1 MRKLFIPLL
10 LCSALEANEK
20 NGFFIEAGFETGLLE
35 GTQTQEKNYTTTQTT
50 TKTTT
55 NNYNY
60 LPLNS
65 ILQRATNL
73 FKDADI
79 SKLSFSSLS
88 PVRASLDLSGHLTI
102 ENFLP
107 YNLNNVKLSFTDAQ
121 GNVIDLGVIETLPKQ
136 SKIVLSYQQFNE
148 TKQVFDNIMEEQKKY
163 YEKEAERRKNKTTSS
178 VSETNR
184 EPSFTFPTFE
194 VLSTPHS
201 DPNTQRVFEALS
213 KINTNLVMKYS
224 DTNNFESAKDKTEKF
239 TAKTAEEFTNLMLN
253 MIAVLDS
260 QSWGDAILNAP
271 FEFTDN
277 KQSGECTNKGDSN
290 DNCVY
295 PQKNG
300 LVKSNVDKKYVL
312 DKQSI
317 VNNFRGKTDLDVSLL
332 NGAGVDGLG
341 SNTTPTNNDDGKNY
355 GQLAVVASALNPQ
368 KLFGTDYKTINLA
381 DLRAI
386 LHEFSHTKG
395 YTHNGNMTY
404 QRVPVVGSNGQQE
417 KKDDGALKDSDGLPY
432 NVCSLYG
439 GQGQPSFPSN
449 YPNSIYHNCAD
460 VPAGFLGVTAA
471 VWQQLINQNAL
482 PINFA
487 NLNSQTNY
495 NLNATLNTQDMANSV
510 IGTIQK
516 TLTATSTTTTT
527 SYHHSKSLQ
536 RFRSPLLGINVKI
549 GYQNYFNDFI
559 GLAYY
564 GIIKYNYAK
573 AANQKVQQLSYGG
586 GIDLLLDFITTYSNK
601 NSPTGI
607 QTRRNFS
614 SSFGIFGGLRGLY
627 NSYYALNK
635 VKGSGNLDAATGL
648 NYRYKHSK
656 YSVGIS
662 IPLIQRKASVISS
675 GSDYTNSFVFNEGAS
690 HFKVFFNYG
699 WVF

>member
-10 LCSALEANEK
+10 LFSALEANEK

-35 GTQTQEKNYTTTQTT
+35 GTQTQEKRHTT
-50 TKTTT
+50 TKNTYAT
-55 NNYNY
+55 YNY
-60 LPLNS
+60 LPTDT
-65 ILQRATNL
+65 ILKRAANL
-73 FKDADI
+73 FTNAEAI
-79 SKLSFSSLS
+79 SKLKFSSLS
-88 PVRASLDLSGHLTI
+88 PVRVLYMYNGQLTI

-107 YNLNNVKLSFTDAQ
+107 YNLSNVKLSFKDAQ
-121 GNVIDLGVIETLPKQ
+121 GNTIDLGVIETIPKH
-136 SKIVLSYQQFNE
+136 SKIVLPGE
-148 TKQVFDNIMEEQKKY
+148 AFDSLKVDPYTLFLPKI
-163 YEKEAERRKNKTTSS
+163 EATSTS
-178 VSETNR
+178 I
-184 EPSFTFPTFE
+184 
-194 VLSTPHS
+194 S
-201 DPNTQRVFEALS
+201 DANTQRVFETLN
-213 KINTNLVMKYS
+213 KIKTNLVVNYRNENK
-224 DTNNFESAKDKTEKF
+224 FEDHQNHWEAF
-239 TAKTAEEFTNLMLN
+239 TPQTAEEFTNLMLN

-271 FEFTDN
+271 FDF
-277 KQSGECTNKGDSN
+277 TNKGGGGECDTSKEN
-290 DNCVY
+290 ECVN
-295 PQKNG
+295 PGTNG
-300 LVKSNVDKKYVL
+300 LVNSQNKSYVL
-312 DKQSI
+312 NKQDI
-317 VNNFRGKTDLDVSLL
+317 VNKFRNKADLDVVILKDS
-332 NGAGVDGLG
+332 GVVGLG
-341 SNTTPTNNDDGKNY
+341 SDITPSNNDDGKHY
-355 GQLAVVASALNPQ
+355 GQLGVVASALDPK
-368 KLFGTDYKTINLA
+368 KLFGNDLKTIKLE
-381 DLRAI
+381 DLRTI

-404 QRVPVVGSNGQQE
+404 QRVPTGQNENG
-417 KKDDGALKDSDGLPY
+417 KPKDSDGLPY

-439 GQGQPSFPSN
+439 GSNQPAFPSN

-482 PINFA
+482 PINYA
-487 NLNSQTNY
+487 NLGSQTNY
-495 NLNATLNTQDMANSV
+495 NLNASLNTQDLANSMLS
-510 IGTIQK
+510 TIQK
-516 TLTATSTTTTT
+516 TFVTSSVTNHY
-527 SYHHSKSLQ
+527 SSSASQ
-536 RFRSPLLGINVKI
+536 NFRSPILGVNAKI

-573 AANQKVQQLSYGG
+573 AINQKVQQLSYGG

-607 QTRRNFS
+607 QTRKNFS

-627 NSYYALNK
+627 NSYYVLNK
-635 VKGSGNLDAATGL
+635 VKGSGNLDVATGL

>member
-10 LCSALEANEK
+10 LFSALEANEK

-35 GTQTQEKNYTTTQTT
+35 GTQTQEKRHTT
-50 TKTTT
+50 TKNTYAT
-55 NNYNY
+55 YNY
-60 LPLNS
+60 LPTDT
-65 ILQRATNL
+65 ILKRAANL
-73 FKDADI
+73 FTNAEAI
-79 SKLSFSSLS
+79 SKLKFSSLS
-88 PVRASLDLSGHLTI
+88 PVKVLYIGGKLTI

-107 YNLNNVKLSFTDAQ
+107 YNLSNVKLSFTDAQ
-121 GNVIDLGVIETLPKQ
+121 GNVIDLGVIETIPKH
-136 SKIVLSYQQFNE
+136 SKIVLPGE
-148 TKQVFDNIMEEQKKY
+148 AFDSLKIDPYTLFLPKI
-163 YEKEAERRKNKTTSS
+163 EATSTS
-178 VSETNR
+178 VS
-184 EPSFTFPTFE
+184 
-194 VLSTPHS
+194 
-201 DPNTQRVFEALS
+201 DANTQRVFETLN
-213 KINTNLVMKYS
+213 KIKTNLIVNYRNENK
-224 DTNNFESAKDKTEKF
+224 FEGHQNHWEAF
-239 TAKTAEEFTNLMLN
+239 TPQTAEEFTNLMLN

-271 FEFTDN
+271 FEFTN
-277 KQSGECTNKGDSN
+277 KGGGGECDTNKEN
-290 DNCVY
+290 ECVN
-295 PQKNG
+295 PGTNG
-300 LVKSNVDKKYVL
+300 LVNSQNKSYVL
-312 DKQSI
+312 NKQDI
-317 VNNFRGKTDLDVSLL
+317 INKFRNKADLDVVVLKDS
-332 NGAGVDGLG
+332 GVVGLG
-341 SNTTPTNNDDGKNY
+341 SDITPSNNDDGKHY
-355 GQLAVVASALNPQ
+355 GQLGVVASALDPT
-368 KLFGTDYKTINLA
+368 KLFGNDLKTIKLE
-381 DLRAI
+381 DLRTI

-404 QRVPVVGSNGQQE
+404 QRVPTGQNENG
-417 KKDDGALKDSDGLPY
+417 KPKDSDGLPY

-439 GQGQPSFPSN
+439 GSNQPAFPSN

-487 NLNSQTNY
+487 NLGSQTNY
-495 NLNATLNTQDMANSV
+495 NLNASLNTQDLANSMLS
-510 IGTIQK
+510 TIQK
-516 TLTATSTTTTT
+516 TFVTSSVTNHYY
-527 SYHHSKSLQ
+527 SSASQ
-536 RFRSPLLGINVKI
+536 SFRSPILGVNAKI

-573 AANQKVQQLSYGG
+573 ASSEKVQQLSYGG

-601 NSPTGI
+601 NNPTGI
-607 QTRRNFS
+607 QTRKNFS

-635 VKGSGNLDAATGL
+635 VKGSGNLDVATGL

-662 IPLIQRKASVISS
+662 IPLIQRKASIVSS
-675 GSDYTNSFVFNEGAS
+675 GGDYTNSFVFNEGAS

>member
-10 LCSALEANEK
+10 LFSTLEANEK

-35 GTQTQEKNYTTTQTT
+35 GTQTQEKRHTT
-50 TKTTT
+50 TKNTYAT
-55 NNYNY
+55 YNY
-60 LPLNS
+60 LPTDAVLK
-65 ILQRATNL
+65 RAANL
-73 FKDADI
+73 FTDAKSI
-79 SKLSFSSLS
+79 SQLNFSSLS
-88 PVRASLDLSGHLTI
+88 PVKVLYIGGKLTI

-107 YNLNNVKLSFTDAQ
+107 YNLSNVKLSFTDAQ
-121 GNVIDLGVIETLPKQ
+121 GNAIDLGVIETIPKH
-136 SKIVLSYQQFNE
+136 SKIVLPRE
-148 TKQVFDNIMEEQKKY
+148 AFDSL
-163 YEKEAERRKNKTTSS
+163 KEAFDKIDPYTFFFPKFEATSTS
-178 VSETNR
+178 VS
-184 EPSFTFPTFE
+184 
-194 VLSTPHS
+194 
-201 DPNTQRVFEALS
+201 DANTQRVFETLN
-213 KINTNLVMKYS
+213 KIKTNLIMKYS
-224 DTNNFESAKDKTEKF
+224 SENPSNFNTCPYNNNGNTKNDCWQPF
-239 TAKTAEEFTNLMLN
+239 TPQTAEEFTNLMLN

-271 FEFTDN
+271 FDFTNSPTDCDNDLSKCVNPGINGRVDSKVDQQYVLN
-277 KQSGECTNKGDSN
+277 KQG
-290 DNCVY
+290 
-295 PQKNG
+295 
-300 LVKSNVDKKYVL
+300 
-312 DKQSI
+312 I
-317 VNNFRGKTDLDVSLL
+317 VNNFRKKIEID
-332 NGAGVDGLG
+332 
-341 SNTTPTNNDDGKNY
+341 
-355 GQLAVVASALNPQ
+355 AVVLKNSGVVGLANGYGNDGEYGTLGVEAYALGPT
-368 KLFGTDYKTINLA
+368 KLFGNNLKTINLQ
-381 DLRAI
+381 DLRTI

-395 YTHNGNMTY
+395 YGHNGNMTY
-404 QRVPVVGSNGQQE
+404 QRVPTGQNENG
-417 KKDDGALKDSDGLPY
+417 KPKDSDGLPY

-439 GQGQPSFPSN
+439 GSNQPAFPSN

-487 NLNSQTNY
+487 NLDSQTNY
-495 NLNATLNTQDMANSV
+495 NLNASLNTQDLANSMLS
-510 IGTIQK
+510 TIQK
-516 TLTATSTTTTT
+516 TFVTSSVTNHYF
-527 SYHHSKSLQ
+527 SSASQ
-536 RFRSPLLGINVKI
+536 NFRSPILGVNAKI

-573 AANQKVQQLSYGG
+573 ASSEKVQQLSYGG

-601 NSPTGI
+601 NSPIDI

-635 VKGSGNLDAATGL
+635 VKGSGNLDVATGL

-662 IPLIQRKASVISS
+662 IPLIQRKASVVSS
-675 GSDYTNSFVFNEGAS
+675 DGDYTNSLVFNEGAS

>member
-1 MRKLFIPLL
+1 MRKLFTSFLL
-10 LCSALEANEK
+10 FSALEANEK

-35 GTQTQEKNYTTTQTT
+35 GTQTQEKRHTT
-50 TKTTT
+50 TKNTYAT
-55 NNYNY
+55 YNY
-60 LPLNS
+60 LPTDT
-65 ILQRATNL
+65 ILKRAANL
-73 FKDADI
+73 FTDAKSI
-79 SKLSFSSLS
+79 SQLNFSSLS
-88 PVRASLDLSGHLTI
+88 PVKVLYIGGKLTI

-107 YNLNNVKLSFTDAQ
+107 YNLSNVKLSFTDAQ
-121 GNVIDLGVIETLPKQ
+121 GNIIDLGVIETIPKH
-136 SKIVLSYQQFNE
+136 SKIVLPGE
-148 TKQVFDNIMEEQKKY
+148 AFDSL
-163 YEKEAERRKNKTTSS
+163 KEAFDKIDPYTFFFPKFEATSTS
-178 VSETNR
+178 VS
-184 EPSFTFPTFE
+184 
-194 VLSTPHS
+194 
-201 DPNTQRVFEALS
+201 DANTQRVFETLN
-213 KINTNLVMKYS
+213 KIKTNLIMKYS
-224 DTNNFESAKDKTEKF
+224 NENPSNFNTCPYNNNGNTKNDCWQPF
-239 TAKTAEEFTNLMLN
+239 TPQTAEEFTNLMLN

-271 FEFTDN
+271 FDFTNSSTDCDN
-277 KQSGECTNKGDSN
+277 DPSKCVNPGINGRVDS
-290 DNCVY
+290 
-295 PQKNG
+295 K
-300 LVKSNVDKKYVL
+300 VDQKYVL
-312 DKQSI
+312 NKQGI
-317 VNNFRGKTDLDVSLL
+317 VNNFRKKIEID
-332 NGAGVDGLG
+332 
-341 SNTTPTNNDDGKNY
+341 
-355 GQLAVVASALNPQ
+355 AVVLKNSGVVGLANGYGNDGEYGTLGVEAYALDPT
-368 KLFGTDYKTINLA
+368 KLFGNNLKTINLA
-381 DLRAI
+381 DLRTI

-404 QRVPVVGSNGQQE
+404 QRVPTGQNENG
-417 KKDDGALKDSDGLPY
+417 KPKDSDGLPY

-439 GQGQPSFPSN
+439 GQGQSAFPSN

-495 NLNATLNTQDMANSV
+495 NLNASLNTQDLANSMLS
-510 IGTIQK
+510 TIQK
-516 TLTATSTTTTT
+516 TFVTSSVTNHYF
-527 SYHHSKSLQ
+527 SSASQ
-536 RFRSPLLGINVKI
+536 NFRSPILGVNAKI

-601 NSPTGI
+601 NSPIDI

-635 VKGSGNLDAATGL
+635 VKGSGNLDVATGL

-662 IPLIQRKASVISS
+662 IPLIQRKASIVSS
-675 GSDYTNSFVFNEGAS
+675 NGDYTNSFVFNEGAS

>member
-1 MRKLFIPLL
+1 MRKLFTSLL

-35 GTQTQEKNYTTTQTT
+35 GTQTQEKNYTTTQTA

-88 PVRASLDLSGHLTI
+88 PVRANLDLSGNLTI

-148 TKQVFDNIMEEQKKY
+148 TKRIFDNIMEEQKKY
-163 YEKEAERRKNKTTSS
+163 YKKEAERRKNKTTSNAS
-178 VSETNR
+178 GTK
-184 EPSFTFPTFE
+184 PSFTFPTFE

-271 FEFTDN
+271 FEFTN
-277 KQSGECTNKGDSN
+277 KGGGECDTSKENECVNPGTNGR
-290 DNCVY
+290 
-295 PQKNG
+295 
-300 LVKSNVDKKYVL
+300 VKSNVDKKYVL
-312 DKQSI
+312 NKQDI

-332 NGAGVDGLG
+332 KNAGVDGLG

-368 KLFGTDYKTINLA
+368 KLFSDNLKTINLE
-381 DLRAI
+381 DLRTI

-417 KKDDGALKDSDGLPY
+417 KKNDGTLKDSDGLPY

-439 GQGQPSFPSN
+439 GQGQPAFPSN

-487 NLNSQTNY
+487 NLNSQKNY
-495 NLNATLNTQDMANSV
+495 NLNASLNTQDMANSV
-510 IGTIQK
+510 ISTIQK
-516 TLTATSTTTTT
+516 TLTTTSTTTTT
-527 SYHHSKSLQ
+527 SYHHSKSSQ
-536 RFRSPLLGINVKI
+536 RFRSPLLGVNVKI

-564 GIIKYNYAK
+564 GIIKYNYSK
-573 AANQKVQQLSYGG
+573 AVNEKVQQLSYGG

-601 NSPTGI
+601 NSPIGV

-627 NSYYALNK
+627 NSYYVLNK
-635 VKGSGNLDAATGL
+635 VKGSGNLDVATGL

-662 IPLIQRKASVISS
+662 IPLIQRKASIVSS
-675 GSDYTNSFVFNEGAS
+675 GGDYTNSFVFNEGAS

>member
-10 LCSALEANEK
+10 LFSALEANEK

-35 GTQTQEKNYTTTQTT
+35 GTQTQEKRHTT
-50 TKTTT
+50 TKNTYAT
-55 NNYNY
+55 YSY
-60 LPLNS
+60 LPTDT
-65 ILQRATNL
+65 ILKRAANL
-73 FKDADI
+73 FTDAKSI
-79 SKLSFSSLS
+79 SQLNFSSLS
-88 PVRASLDLSGHLTI
+88 PVKVLYIGGQLTI

-107 YNLNNVKLSFTDAQ
+107 YNLSNVKLSFTDAQ
-121 GNVIDLGVIETLPKQ
+121 GNVIDLGVIETIPKH
-136 SKIVLSYQQFNE
+136 SKIVLPGE
-148 TKQVFDNIMEEQKKY
+148 AFDSLKIDPYTFFFPKFE
-163 YEKEAERRKNKTTSS
+163 TTSTS
-178 VSETNR
+178 I
-184 EPSFTFPTFE
+184 
-194 VLSTPHS
+194 S
-201 DPNTQRVFEALS
+201 DANTQRVFETLN
-213 KINTNLVMKYS
+213 KIKTNLIMKYS
-224 DTNNFESAKDKTEKF
+224 NENPNNFNTCPYNNNGNTKNDCWQNF
-239 TAKTAEEFTNLMLN
+239 TPQTAEEFTNLMLN

-271 FEFTDN
+271 FEFTNSSTDCDNDPSKCVNPGVNGRVDTKVDQQYILN
-277 KQSGECTNKGDSN
+277 KQG
-290 DNCVY
+290 
-295 PQKNG
+295 
-300 LVKSNVDKKYVL
+300 
-312 DKQSI
+312 I
-317 VNNFRGKTDLDVSLL
+317 INNFRKKIEID
-332 NGAGVDGLG
+332 
-341 SNTTPTNNDDGKNY
+341 
-355 GQLAVVASALNPQ
+355 AVVLKNSGVVGLANGYGNDGEYGTLGVEAYALEPQ
-368 KLFGTDYKTINLA
+368 KLFGNNLKTINLE
-381 DLRAI
+381 DLRTI

-404 QRVPVVGSNGQQE
+404 QRVPTGQSENG
-417 KKDDGALKDSDGLPY
+417 KPKDSDGLPY

-439 GQGQPSFPSN
+439 GSNQSAFPSN

-482 PINFA
+482 PIDYA
-487 NLNSQTNY
+487 NLSAQTNY
-495 NLNATLNTQDMANSV
+495 NLNASLNTQDLANSMLS
-510 IGTIQK
+510 TIQK
-516 TLTATSTTTTT
+516 TFVTSSVTNHF
-527 SYHHSKSLQ
+527 SSASQ
-536 RFRSPLLGINVKI
+536 SFRSPILGVNAKI

-564 GIIKYNYAK
+564 GIVKYNYSK
-573 AANQKVQQLSYGG
+573 ALSQKFQQLSYGG

-601 NSPTGI
+601 NSPIGV

-627 NSYYALNK
+627 NSYYVLNK
-635 VKGSGNLDAATGL
+635 VKGSGNLDVATGL

-662 IPLIQRKASVISS
+662 IPLIQRKAKVVSS

>member
-10 LCSALEANEK
+10 LFSALEANEK

-35 GTQTQEKNYTTTQTT
+35 GTQTQEKRHTT
-50 TKTTT
+50 TKNTYAT
-55 NNYNY
+55 YNY
-60 LPLNS
+60 LPTDAVLK
-65 ILQRATNL
+65 RATNL

-121 GNVIDLGVIETLPKQ
+121 GNVIDLGVIETIPKQ

-178 VSETNR
+178 VSETKR

-201 DPNTQRVFEALS
+201 DPNTQRVFETLS

-271 FEFTDN
+271 FEFTN
-277 KQSGECTNKGDSN
+277 KGEGGECDTSKENECVNPGTNGR
-290 DNCVY
+290 
-295 PQKNG
+295 
-300 LVKSNVDKKYVL
+300 VKSNVDKKYVL

-368 KLFGTDYKTINLA
+368 KLFGNNLKTINLE

-404 QRVPVVGSNGQQE
+404 QRVPVMKDGQVE
-417 KKDDGALKDSDGLPY
+417 KDNNSKPKDSDGLPY

-439 GQGQPSFPSN
+439 GQGQSAFPSN

-495 NLNATLNTQDMANSV
+495 NLNASLNTQDLANSMLS
-510 IGTIQK
+510 TIQK
-516 TLTATSTTTTT
+516 TFVTT
-527 SYHHSKSLQ
+527 SVTNHYSSSASQ
-536 RFRSPLLGINVKI
+536 NFRSPILGVNAKI

-607 QTRRNFS
+607 QTKRNFS

-635 VKGSGNLDAATGL
+635 VKGSGNLDATTGL

-662 IPLIQRKASVISS
+662 IPLIQRKASIVSS
-675 GSDYTNSFVFNEGAS
+675 GDGYTNSLVFNEGAS

>member
-35 GTQTQEKNYTTTQTT
+35 GTQTQEKRHTT
-50 TKTTT
+50 TKNTYAT
-55 NNYNY
+55 YNY
-60 LPLNS
+60 LPTDT
-65 ILQRATNL
+65 ILKRAANL
-73 FKDADI
+73 FTDAKSI
-79 SKLSFSSLS
+79 SQLNFSSLS
-88 PVRASLDLSGHLTI
+88 PVKVLYIGGKLTI

-107 YNLNNVKLSFTDAQ
+107 YNLSNVKLSFTDAQ
-121 GNVIDLGVIETLPKQ
+121 GNVIDLGVIETIPKH
-136 SKIVLSYQQFNE
+136 SKIVLPGEAFYSL
-148 TKQVFDNIMEEQKKY
+148 
-163 YEKEAERRKNKTTSS
+163 KEAFDKIDPYTFFLPKFEATSTS
-178 VSETNR
+178 VS
-184 EPSFTFPTFE
+184 
-194 VLSTPHS
+194 
-201 DPNTQRVFEALS
+201 DANTQRVFETLN
-213 KINTNLVMKYS
+213 KIKTNLIMKYS
-224 DTNNFESAKDKTEKF
+224 NKNPSNFNTCPYNNNGNTKNDCWQPF
-239 TAKTAEEFTNLMLN
+239 TPQTAEEFTNLMLN

-271 FEFTDN
+271 FDFTNSSTDCDNDPSKCVNPGINGRVDSKVDQRYVLN
-277 KQSGECTNKGDSN
+277 KQG
-290 DNCVY
+290 
-295 PQKNG
+295 
-300 LVKSNVDKKYVL
+300 
-312 DKQSI
+312 I
-317 VNNFRGKTDLDVSLL
+317 VNNFRKKIEID
-332 NGAGVDGLG
+332 
-341 SNTTPTNNDDGKNY
+341 
-355 GQLAVVASALNPQ
+355 AVVLKNSGVVGLANGYGNDGEYGTLGVEAYALEPQ
-368 KLFGTDYKTINLA
+368 KLFGNNLKTINLE
-381 DLRAI
+381 DLRTI

-395 YTHNGNMTY
+395 YGHNGNMTY
-404 QRVPVVGSNGQQE
+404 QRVPTGQNENG
-417 KKDDGALKDSDGLPY
+417 KPKDSDGLPY

-439 GQGQPSFPSN
+439 GQGQSAFPSN

-487 NLNSQTNY
+487 NLGSQTNY
-495 NLNATLNTQDMANSV
+495 NLNASLNTQDLANSMLS
-510 IGTIQK
+510 TIQK
-516 TLTATSTTTTT
+516 TFVTSSVTNHYFSST
-527 SYHHSKSLQ
+527 SQS
-536 RFRSPLLGINVKI
+536 FRSPILGVNAKI

-586 GIDLLLDFITTYSNK
+586 GIDLLVDFITTYSNK

-635 VKGSGNLDAATGL
+635 VKGSGNLDVATGL

-662 IPLIQRKASVISS
+662 IPLIQRKASIVSS
-675 GSDYTNSFVFNEGAS
+675 DGDYTNSFVFNEGAS

>member
-10 LCSALEANEK
+10 LFNALEANEK

-35 GTQTQEKNYTTTQTT
+35 GTQTQEKRHTT
-50 TKTTT
+50 TKNTYAT
-55 NNYNY
+55 YNY
-60 LPLNS
+60 LPTDT
-65 ILQRATNL
+65 ILKRAANL
-73 FKDADI
+73 FTDAKSI
-79 SKLSFSSLS
+79 SQLNFSSLS
-88 PVRASLDLSGHLTI
+88 PVKVLYIGGKLTI

-107 YNLNNVKLSFTDAQ
+107 YNLSNVKLSFTDAQ
-121 GNVIDLGVIETLPKQ
+121 GNVIDLGVIETIPKH
-136 SKIVLSYQQFNE
+136 SKIVLPGE
-148 TKQVFDNIMEEQKKY
+148 AFDSLKIDPYTLFLPKI
-163 YEKEAERRKNKTTSS
+163 EATSTS
-178 VSETNR
+178 VS
-184 EPSFTFPTFE
+184 
-194 VLSTPHS
+194 
-201 DPNTQRVFEALS
+201 DANTQRVFETLN
-213 KINTNLVMKYS
+213 KIKTNLVVNYRNENK
-224 DTNNFESAKDKTEKF
+224 FEGHQNHWEAF
-239 TAKTAEEFTNLMLN
+239 TPQTAEEFTNLMLN

-271 FEFTDN
+271 FEFTNSSTDCDN
-277 KQSGECTNKGDSN
+277 DSSK
-290 DNCVY
+290 CVN
-295 PQKNG
+295 PGTNG
-300 LVKSNVDKKYVL
+300 LVDSKVDQQYVL
-312 DKQSI
+312 NKQGI
-317 VNNFRGKTDLDVSLL
+317 VNNFRNKADLDVVILKGS
-332 NGAGVDGLG
+332 GVVGLG
-341 SNTTPTNNDDGKNY
+341 SDITPSNNDDGKHY
-355 GQLAVVASALNPQ
+355 GQLGVVASALDPK
-368 KLFGTDYKTINLA
+368 KLFGNDLKTINLE
-381 DLRAI
+381 DLRTI

-404 QRVPVVGSNGQQE
+404 QRVPVMKDGQVE
-417 KKDDGALKDSDGLPY
+417 KDNSGKPKDSDGLPY

-439 GQGQPSFPSN
+439 GSDQSAFTSN

-482 PINFA
+482 PIDYA
-487 NLNSQTNY
+487 NLGSQTNY
-495 NLNATLNTQDMANSV
+495 NLNASLNTQDLANSML
-510 IGTIQK
+510 GTIQK
-516 TLTATSTTTTT
+516 TFVTSSVTNHY
-527 SYHHSKSLQ
+527 SSSASQ
-536 RFRSPLLGINVKI
+536 SFRSPILGVNAKI

-564 GIIKYNYAK
+564 GIIKYNYSK
-573 AANQKVQQLSYGG
+573 ALNQKFQQLSYGG

-601 NSPTGI
+601 NSPIGV
-607 QTRRNFS
+607 QTRKNFS

-627 NSYYALNK
+627 NSYYVLNK
-635 VKGSGNLDAATGL
+635 VKGSGNLDVATGL

>member
-1 MRKLFIPLL
+1 MRKLFTSLL
-10 LCSALEANEK
+10 LFSALEANEK

-35 GTQTQEKNYTTTQTT
+35 GTQTQEQRRTT
-50 TKTTT
+50 TKNTYAT
-55 NNYNY
+55 YNY
-60 LPLNS
+60 LPTDAVLK
-65 ILQRATNL
+65 RAANL
-73 FKDADI
+73 FTSAEAI
-79 SKLSFSSLS
+79 SKLKFSSLS
-88 PVRASLDLSGHLTI
+88 PVRVLYMYNGQLTI

-107 YNLNNVKLSFTDAQ
+107 YNLSNVKLSFTDAQ
-121 GNVIDLGVIETLPKQ
+121 GNVIDLGVIETIPKH
-136 SKIVLSYQQFNE
+136 SKIVLPGE
-148 TKQVFDNIMEEQKKY
+148 AFDSLKIDPYTLFLPKI
-163 YEKEAERRKNKTTSS
+163 EATSTS
-178 VSETNR
+178 VS
-184 EPSFTFPTFE
+184 
-194 VLSTPHS
+194 
-201 DPNTQRVFEALS
+201 DANTQRVFETLN
-213 KINTNLVMKYS
+213 KIKTNLVVNYRNENK
-224 DTNNFESAKDKTEKF
+224 FENHKDHWEAF
-239 TAKTAEEFTNLMLN
+239 TPQTAEEFTNLMLN

-271 FEFTDN
+271 FDF
-277 KQSGECTNKGDSN
+277 TNKGGGECDTSKEN
-290 DNCVY
+290 ECVN
-295 PQKNG
+295 PGTNG
-300 LVKSNVDKKYVL
+300 RVNSQNASYVL
-312 DKQSI
+312 NKQDI
-317 VNNFRGKTDLDVSLL
+317 VNKFRNKADLDVVILKDS
-332 NGAGVDGLG
+332 GVVGLG
-341 SNTTPTNNDDGKNY
+341 SDITPSNNDDGKHY
-355 GQLAVVASALNPQ
+355 GQLGVVASALDPK
-368 KLFGTDYKTINLA
+368 KLFGNNLKTINLE
-381 DLRAI
+381 DLRTI

-404 QRVPVVGSNGQQE
+404 QRVPTGQNENG
-417 KKDDGALKDSDGLPY
+417 KPKDSDGLPY

-439 GQGQPSFPSN
+439 GSNQPAFPSN

-487 NLNSQTNY
+487 NLGSQTNY
-495 NLNATLNTQDMANSV
+495 NLNASLNTQDLANSMLS
-510 IGTIQK
+510 TIQK
-516 TLTATSTTTTT
+516 TFVTSSVTDHYF
-527 SYHHSKSLQ
+527 SSASQ
-536 RFRSPLLGINVKI
+536 SFRSPILGVNAKI

-586 GIDLLLDFITTYSNK
+586 GIDLLVDFITTYSNK
-601 NSPTGI
+601 NSPIGI
-607 QTRRNFS
+607 QRNFS

-635 VKGSGNLDAATGL
+635 VKGSGNLDVATGL

-662 IPLIQRKASVISS
+662 IPLIQRKASVVSS
-675 GSDYTNSFVFNEGAS
+675 NGDYTNSLVFNEGAS

>member
-10 LCSALEANEK
+10 LFSALEANEK

-35 GTQTQEKNYTTTQTT
+35 GTQTQEKRHTT
-50 TKTTT
+50 TKNTYAT
-55 NNYNY
+55 YNY
-60 LPLNS
+60 LPTDT
-65 ILQRATNL
+65 ILKRAANL
-73 FKDADI
+73 FTDAKSI
-79 SKLSFSSLS
+79 SQLNFSSLS
-88 PVRASLDLSGHLTI
+88 PVKVLYIGGKLTI

-121 GNVIDLGVIETLPKQ
+121 GNMIDLGVIETIPKH
-136 SKIVLSYQQFNE
+136 SKIVLPGE
-148 TKQVFDNIMEEQKKY
+148 AFDSL
-163 YEKEAERRKNKTTSS
+163 KEAFDKIDPYTFFFPKFEATSTS
-178 VSETNR
+178 I
-184 EPSFTFPTFE
+184 
-194 VLSTPHS
+194 S
-201 DPNTQRVFEALS
+201 DANTQRVFETLN
-213 KINTNLVMKYS
+213 KIKTNLIMKYS
-224 DTNNFESAKDKTEKF
+224 NENPNNFNTCPYNNNGNTKNDCWQPF
-239 TAKTAEEFTNLMLN
+239 TPQTAEEFTNLMLN

-271 FEFTDN
+271 FDFTNSSTDCDNDPSKCVNPGTNGRVDSKVDQQYVLN
-277 KQSGECTNKGDSN
+277 KQG
-290 DNCVY
+290 
-295 PQKNG
+295 
-300 LVKSNVDKKYVL
+300 
-312 DKQSI
+312 I
-317 VNNFRGKTDLDVSLL
+317 VNNFRKKIEID
-332 NGAGVDGLG
+332 
-341 SNTTPTNNDDGKNY
+341 
-355 GQLAVVASALNPQ
+355 AVVLKNSGVVGLANGYGNDGEYGTLGVEAYALEPT
-368 KLFGTDYKTINLA
+368 KLFGNNLKTINLE
-381 DLRAI
+381 DLRTI

-395 YTHNGNMTY
+395 YGHNGNMTY
-404 QRVPVVGSNGQQE
+404 QRVPTGQNENG
-417 KKDDGALKDSDGLPY
+417 KPKDSDGLPY

-439 GQGQPSFPSN
+439 GQGQSAFPSN

-487 NLNSQTNY
+487 NLGSQTNY
-495 NLNATLNTQDMANSV
+495 NLNASLNTQDLANSMLS
-510 IGTIQK
+510 TIQK
-516 TLTATSTTTTT
+516 TFVTSSVTNHYF
-527 SYHHSKSLQ
+527 SSASQ
-536 RFRSPLLGINVKI
+536 SFRSPILGVNAKI

-586 GIDLLLDFITTYSNK
+586 GIDLLVDFITTYSNK
-601 NSPTGI
+601 NSPIDI

-635 VKGSGNLDAATGL
+635 VKGSGNLDVATGL

-662 IPLIQRKASVISS
+662 IPLIQRKASIVSS
-675 GSDYTNSFVFNEGAS
+675 DGDYTNSLVFNEGAS

>member
-1 MRKLFIPLL
+1 MRKLFTSLL
-10 LCSALEANEK
+10 LFSALEANEK

-35 GTQTQEKNYTTTQTT
+35 GTQTQEKRRTT
-50 TKTTT
+50 TKNTYAT
-55 NNYNY
+55 YNY
-60 LPLNS
+60 LPTDAVLK
-65 ILQRATNL
+65 RAANL
-73 FKDADI
+73 FTDAKSI
-79 SKLSFSSLS
+79 SQLNFSSLS
-88 PVRASLDLSGHLTI
+88 PVKVLYIGGKLTI

-107 YNLNNVKLSFTDAQ
+107 YNLSNVKLSFTDAQ
-121 GNVIDLGVIETLPKQ
+121 GNVIDLGVIETIPKH
-136 SKIVLSYQQFNE
+136 SKIVLPGEAFNSL
-148 TKQVFDNIMEEQKKY
+148 
-163 YEKEAERRKNKTTSS
+163 KEAFDKIDPYTFFFPKFEATSTS
-178 VSETNR
+178 VS
-184 EPSFTFPTFE
+184 
-194 VLSTPHS
+194 
-201 DPNTQRVFEALS
+201 DANTQRVFETLN
-213 KINTNLVMKYS
+213 KIKTNLIMKYS
-224 DTNNFESAKDKTEKF
+224 SENPSNFNTCPYNNNGNTKNDCWQPF
-239 TAKTAEEFTNLMLN
+239 TPQTAEEFTNLILN

-271 FEFTDN
+271 FDFTNSPTDCDNDPSKCVNPGINGRVDSKVDQQYVLN
-277 KQSGECTNKGDSN
+277 KQG
-290 DNCVY
+290 
-295 PQKNG
+295 
-300 LVKSNVDKKYVL
+300 
-312 DKQSI
+312 I
-317 VNNFRGKTDLDVSLL
+317 VNNFRKKIEID
-332 NGAGVDGLG
+332 
-341 SNTTPTNNDDGKNY
+341 
-355 GQLAVVASALNPQ
+355 AVVLKNSGVVGLANGYGNDGEYGTLGVEAYALDPT
-368 KLFGTDYKTINLA
+368 KLFGNNLKTINLQ
-381 DLRAI
+381 DLRTI

-395 YTHNGNMTY
+395 YGHNGNMTY
-404 QRVPVVGSNGQQE
+404 QRVPTGQNENG
-417 KKDDGALKDSDGLPY
+417 KPKDSDGLPY

-439 GQGQPSFPSN
+439 GQGQSAFPSN

-487 NLNSQTNY
+487 NLNSQANY
-495 NLNATLNTQDMANSV
+495 NLNASLNTQDLANSMLS
-510 IGTIQK
+510 TIQK
-516 TLTATSTTTTT
+516 TFVTSSVTNHYY
-527 SYHHSKSLQ
+527 SSASQ
-536 RFRSPLLGINVKI
+536 SFRSPILGVNAKI

-586 GIDLLLDFITTYSNK
+586 GIDLLVDFITTYSNK
-601 NSPTGI
+601 NSPIDI

-635 VKGSGNLDAATGL
+635 VKGSGNLDVATGL

-662 IPLIQRKASVISS
+662 IPLIQRKASIVSS
-675 GSDYTNSFVFNEGAS
+675 DGDYTNSFVFNEGAS

>member
-35 GTQTQEKNYTTTQTT
+35 GTQTREKRHTT
-50 TKTTT
+50 TKNTYAT
-55 NNYNY
+55 YNY
-60 LPLNS
+60 LPTDAVLK
-65 ILQRATNL
+65 RAANL
-73 FKDADI
+73 FTDAKSI
-79 SKLSFSSLS
+79 SQLNFSSLS
-88 PVRASLDLSGHLTI
+88 PVKVLYIGGKLTI

-107 YNLNNVKLSFTDAQ
+107 YNLSNVKLSFTDAQ
-121 GNVIDLGVIETLPKQ
+121 GNIIDLGVIETIPKH
-136 SKIVLSYQQFNE
+136 SKIVLPGE
-148 TKQVFDNIMEEQKKY
+148 AFDSL
-163 YEKEAERRKNKTTSS
+163 KEAFDKIDPYTFFFPKFEATSTS
-178 VSETNR
+178 VS
-184 EPSFTFPTFE
+184 
-194 VLSTPHS
+194 
-201 DPNTQRVFEALS
+201 DANTQRVFETLN
-213 KINTNLVMKYS
+213 KIKTNLIMKYS
-224 DTNNFESAKDKTEKF
+224 NENPNNFNTCPYNNNGNTKNDCWQPF
-239 TAKTAEEFTNLMLN
+239 TPQTAEEFTNLMLN

-271 FEFTDN
+271 FEFTNSSTDCDNDPSKCVNPGINGRVDSKVDQQYVLN
-277 KQSGECTNKGDSN
+277 KQG
-290 DNCVY
+290 
-295 PQKNG
+295 
-300 LVKSNVDKKYVL
+300 
-312 DKQSI
+312 I
-317 VNNFRGKTDLDVSLL
+317 VNNFRKKIEID
-332 NGAGVDGLG
+332 
-341 SNTTPTNNDDGKNY
+341 
-355 GQLAVVASALNPQ
+355 AVVLKNSGVVGLANGYGNDGEYGTLGVEAYALDPT
-368 KLFGTDYKTINLA
+368 KLFGNNLKTINLE
-381 DLRAI
+381 DLRTI

-395 YTHNGNMTY
+395 YGHNGNMTY
-404 QRVPVVGSNGQQE
+404 QRVPTGQNENG
-417 KKDDGALKDSDGLPY
+417 KPKDSDGLPY

-439 GQGQPSFPSN
+439 GSNQPAFPSN

-495 NLNATLNTQDMANSV
+495 NLNASLNTQDLANSMLS
-510 IGTIQK
+510 TIQK
-516 TLTATSTTTTT
+516 TFVTSSVTNHYF
-527 SYHHSKSLQ
+527 SSASQ
-536 RFRSPLLGINVKI
+536 NFRSPILGVNAKI

-627 NSYYALNK
+627 NSYYVLNK
-635 VKGSGNLDAATGL
+635 VKGSGNLDVATGL

-656 YSVGIS
+656 YSVGVS
-662 IPLIQRKASVISS
+662 IPLIQRKASVVSS
-675 GSDYTNSFVFNEGAS
+675 DGDYTNSFVFNEGAS

>member
-35 GTQTQEKNYTTTQTT
+35 GTQTQEKRHTT
-50 TKTTT
+50 TKNTYAT
-55 NNYNY
+55 YNY
-60 LPLNS
+60 LPTDT
-65 ILQRATNL
+65 ILKRAANL
-73 FKDADI
+73 FTDAKSI
-79 SKLSFSSLS
+79 SQLNFSSLS
-88 PVRASLDLSGHLTI
+88 PVKVLYIGGKLTI

-107 YNLNNVKLSFTDAQ
+107 YNLSNVKLSFTDAQ
-121 GNVIDLGVIETLPKQ
+121 GNVIDLGVIETIPKH
-136 SKIVLSYQQFNE
+136 SKIVLPGE
-148 TKQVFDNIMEEQKKY
+148 AFDSL
-163 YEKEAERRKNKTTSS
+163 KEAFDKIDPYTFFLPKFEATSTS
-178 VSETNR
+178 VS
-184 EPSFTFPTFE
+184 
-194 VLSTPHS
+194 
-201 DPNTQRVFEALS
+201 DANTQRVFETLN
-213 KINTNLVMKYS
+213 KIKTNLIMKYS
-224 DTNNFESAKDKTEKF
+224 SENPSNFNTCPYNNTKNDCWQPF
-239 TAKTAEEFTNLMLN
+239 TPQTAEEFTNLILN

-271 FEFTDN
+271 FDFTNSPTDCDNDPSKCVNPGINGRVDSKVDQQYVLN
-277 KQSGECTNKGDSN
+277 KQG
-290 DNCVY
+290 
-295 PQKNG
+295 
-300 LVKSNVDKKYVL
+300 
-312 DKQSI
+312 I
-317 VNNFRGKTDLDVSLL
+317 VNNFRKKIEID
-332 NGAGVDGLG
+332 
-341 SNTTPTNNDDGKNY
+341 
-355 GQLAVVASALNPQ
+355 AVVLKNSGVVGLANGYGNDGEYGTLGVEAYALEPQ
-368 KLFGTDYKTINLA
+368 KLFGNNLKTINLA
-381 DLRAI
+381 DLRTI

-395 YTHNGNMTY
+395 YGHNGNMTY
-404 QRVPVVGSNGQQE
+404 QRVPTGQNENG
-417 KKDDGALKDSDGLPY
+417 KPKDSDGLPY

-439 GQGQPSFPSN
+439 GQGQSAFPSN

-487 NLNSQTNY
+487 NLGSQTNY
-495 NLNATLNTQDMANSV
+495 NLNASLNTQDLANSMLS
-510 IGTIQK
+510 TIQK
-516 TLTATSTTTTT
+516 TFVTSSVTNHYF
-527 SYHHSKSLQ
+527 SSASQ
-536 RFRSPLLGINVKI
+536 SFRSPILGVNAKI

-635 VKGSGNLDAATGL
+635 VRGSGNLDVATGL

-662 IPLIQRKASVISS
+662 IPLIQRKASVVSS
-675 GSDYTNSFVFNEGAS
+675 DGDYTNSLVFNEGAS

>member
-10 LCSALEANEK
+10 LFSALEANEK

-35 GTQTQEKNYTTTQTT
+35 GAQTQEKRHTT
-50 TKTTT
+50 TKNTYAT
-55 NNYNY
+55 YSY
-60 LPLNS
+60 LPTDT
-65 ILQRATNL
+65 ILKRAANL
-73 FKDADI
+73 FTDAKSI
-79 SKLSFSSLS
+79 SQLNFSSLS
-88 PVRASLDLSGHLTI
+88 PVKVLYIGGKLTI

-107 YNLNNVKLSFTDAQ
+107 YNLNNIKLSFTDAQ
-121 GNVIDLGVIETLPKQ
+121 GNVIDLGVIETIPKH
-136 SKIVLSYQQFNE
+136 SKIVLPGE
-148 TKQVFDNIMEEQKKY
+148 AFDNL
-163 YEKEAERRKNKTTSS
+163 KEAFDKIGPYTFFFPKFEATSTS
-178 VSETNR
+178 VS
-184 EPSFTFPTFE
+184 
-194 VLSTPHS
+194 
-201 DPNTQRVFEALS
+201 DANTQRVFETLN
-213 KINTNLVMKYS
+213 KIKTNLIVKYS
-224 DTNNFESAKDKTEKF
+224 NENPNNFNTCPYNNNGNTKNDCWQPF
-239 TAKTAEEFTNLMLN
+239 TPQTAEEFTNLMLN

-271 FEFTDN
+271 FEFTNSSTDCDN
-277 KQSGECTNKGDSN
+277 DPSK
-290 DNCVY
+290 CVN
-295 PQKNG
+295 PGTNG
-300 LVKSNVDKKYVL
+300 LVDSKVDQKYVL
-312 DKQSI
+312 NKQGI
-317 VNNFRGKTDLDVSLL
+317 VNNFRKKIEID
-332 NGAGVDGLG
+332 
-341 SNTTPTNNDDGKNY
+341 
-355 GQLAVVASALNPQ
+355 AVVLKNSGVVGLANGYGNDGEYGTLGVEAYALDPK
-368 KLFGTDYKTINLA
+368 KLFGNDLKTINLA
-381 DLRAI
+381 DLRTI

-404 QRVPVVGSNGQQE
+404 QRVPTGQNENG
-417 KKDDGALKDSDGLPY
+417 KPKDSDGLPY

-439 GQGQPSFPSN
+439 GSNQPAFPSN

-482 PINFA
+482 PIDYA
-487 NLNSQTNY
+487 NLNAQTNY
-495 NLNATLNTQDMANSV
+495 NLNASLNTQDLANSMLS
-510 IGTIQK
+510 TIQK
-516 TLTATSTTTTT
+516 TFVTSSVTNHY
-527 SYHHSKSLQ
+527 SSSASQ
-536 RFRSPLLGINVKI
+536 SFRSPILGVNAKI

-564 GIIKYNYAK
+564 GIIKYNYSK
-573 AANQKVQQLSYGG
+573 ALNQKVQQLSYGG

-601 NSPTGI
+601 NSSTGI
-607 QTRRNFS
+607 QTKRNFS

-627 NSYYALNK
+627 NSYYVFNK
-635 VKGSGNLDAATGL
+635 VKGSGNLDVATGL

>member
-10 LCSALEANEK
+10 LFSALEANEK

-35 GTQTQEKNYTTTQTT
+35 GTQTQEQRRTT
-50 TKTTT
+50 TKNTYAT
-55 NNYNY
+55 YNY
-60 LPLNS
+60 LPTDAVLK
-65 ILQRATNL
+65 RAANL
-73 FKDADI
+73 FTDAKSI
-79 SKLSFSSLS
+79 SQLNFSSLS
-88 PVRASLDLSGHLTI
+88 PVKVLYIGGKLTI

-121 GNVIDLGVIETLPKQ
+121 GNVIDLGVIETIPKH
-136 SKIVLSYQQFNE
+136 SKIVLPGE
-148 TKQVFDNIMEEQKKY
+148 AFDSL
-163 YEKEAERRKNKTTSS
+163 KEAFDKIDPYTFFFPKFEATSTS
-178 VSETNR
+178 VS
-184 EPSFTFPTFE
+184 
-194 VLSTPHS
+194 
-201 DPNTQRVFEALS
+201 DANTQRVFETLN
-213 KINTNLVMKYS
+213 KIKTNLIMKYS
-224 DTNNFESAKDKTEKF
+224 NENPSNFNTCPYNNNGNTKNDCWQPF
-239 TAKTAEEFTNLMLN
+239 TPQTAEEFTNLMLN

-271 FEFTDN
+271 FDF
-277 KQSGECTNKGDSN
+277 TNKGGGECDTSKENECVNPGTNGRVDS
-290 DNCVY
+290 
-295 PQKNG
+295 K
-300 LVKSNVDKKYVL
+300 VDQQYVL
-312 DKQSI
+312 NKQGI
-317 VNNFRGKTDLDVSLL
+317 VNNFRKKIEID
-332 NGAGVDGLG
+332 
-341 SNTTPTNNDDGKNY
+341 
-355 GQLAVVASALNPQ
+355 AVVLKNSGVVGLANGYGNDGEYGTLGVEAYALEPT
-368 KLFGTDYKTINLA
+368 KLFGNNLKTINLA
-381 DLRAI
+381 DLRTI

-395 YTHNGNMTY
+395 YGHNGNMTY
-404 QRVPVVGSNGQQE
+404 QRVPTGQNENG
-417 KKDDGALKDSDGLPY
+417 KPKDSDGLPY

-439 GQGQPSFPSN
+439 GSNQPAFPSN

-495 NLNATLNTQDMANSV
+495 NLNASLNTQDLANSMLS
-510 IGTIQK
+510 TIQK
-516 TLTATSTTTTT
+516 TFVTSSVTNHYF
-527 SYHHSKSLQ
+527 SSASQ
-536 RFRSPLLGINVKI
+536 SFRSPILGVNAKI

-635 VKGSGNLDAATGL
+635 VKGSGNLDVATGL

-656 YSVGIS
+656 YSVGVS
-662 IPLIQRKASVISS
+662 IPLIQRKASVVSS
-675 GSDYTNSFVFNEGAS
+675 DGDYTNSLVFNEGVS

>member
-10 LCSALEANEK
+10 LFSALEANEK

-35 GTQTQEKNYTTTQTT
+35 GTQTQEKRHTT
-50 TKTTT
+50 TKNTYAT
-55 NNYNY
+55 YSY
-60 LPLNS
+60 LPTDT
-65 ILQRATNL
+65 ILKRAANL
-73 FKDADI
+73 FTNAEAI
-79 SKLSFSSLS
+79 SKLKFSSLS
-88 PVRASLDLSGHLTI
+88 PVRVLYMYNGQLTI

-107 YNLNNVKLSFTDAQ
+107 YNLSNVKLSFTDAQ
-121 GNVIDLGVIETLPKQ
+121 GNVIDLGVIETIPKH
-136 SKIVLSYQQFNE
+136 SKIVLPGE
-148 TKQVFDNIMEEQKKY
+148 AFDSL
-163 YEKEAERRKNKTTSS
+163 KEAFDKIGPYTFFLPKFEATSTS
-178 VSETNR
+178 VS
-184 EPSFTFPTFE
+184 
-194 VLSTPHS
+194 
-201 DPNTQRVFEALS
+201 DANTQRVFETLN
-213 KINTNLVMKYS
+213 KIKTDLVVNYRNENK
-224 DTNNFESAKDKTEKF
+224 FKDHENHWEAF
-239 TAKTAEEFTNLMLN
+239 TPQTAEEFTNLMLN

-271 FEFTDN
+271 FEFTN
-277 KQSGECTNKGDSN
+277 KGGGECDTSKEN
-290 DNCVY
+290 DCVN
-295 PQKNG
+295 PGTNG
-300 LVKSNVDKKYVL
+300 LVNSQNKSYVL
-312 DKQSI
+312 NKQDI
-317 VNNFRGKTDLDVSLL
+317 VNKFRNKADLDVVILKDS
-332 NGAGVDGLG
+332 GVVGLG
-341 SNTTPTNNDDGKNY
+341 SDITPSNNDDGKHY
-355 GQLAVVASALNPQ
+355 GQLGVVASALDPK
-368 KLFGTDYKTINLA
+368 KLFGNDLKTINLE
-381 DLRAI
+381 DLRTI

-404 QRVPVVGSNGQQE
+404 QRVPTGQNENG
-417 KKDDGALKDSDGLPY
+417 KPKDSDGLPY

-439 GQGQPSFPSN
+439 GSNQPAFPSN

-482 PINFA
+482 PINYA
-487 NLNSQTNY
+487 NLGSQTNY
-495 NLNATLNTQDMANSV
+495 NLNASLNTQDLANSMLS
-510 IGTIQK
+510 TIQK
-516 TLTATSTTTTT
+516 TFVTSSVTNHY
-527 SYHHSKSLQ
+527 SSSASQ
-536 RFRSPLLGINVKI
+536 SFRSPILGVNAKI

-564 GIIKYNYAK
+564 GIVKYNYSK
-573 AANQKVQQLSYGG
+573 ALNQKFQQLSYGG

-601 NSPTGI
+601 NNPTGV

-627 NSYYALNK
+627 NSYYVLNK
-635 VKGSGNLDAATGL
+635 VKGSGNLDVATGL

-675 GSDYTNSFVFNEGAS
+675 GGDYTNSFVFNEGAS

>member
-10 LCSALEANEK
+10 LFSALEANEK

-35 GTQTQEKNYTTTQTT
+35 GAQTQEKRHTT
-50 TKTTT
+50 TKNTYAT
-55 NNYNY
+55 YNY
-60 LPLNS
+60 LPTDT
-65 ILQRATNL
+65 ILKRAANL
-73 FKDADI
+73 FTDAKSI
-79 SKLSFSSLS
+79 SQLNFSSLS
-88 PVRASLDLSGHLTI
+88 PVKVLYIGGKLTI

-121 GNVIDLGVIETLPKQ
+121 GNVIDLGVIETIPKH
-136 SKIVLSYQQFNE
+136 SKIVLPGE
-148 TKQVFDNIMEEQKKY
+148 AFDSL
-163 YEKEAERRKNKTTSS
+163 KEAFDKIDPYTFFLPKFEATSTS
-178 VSETNR
+178 VS
-184 EPSFTFPTFE
+184 
-194 VLSTPHS
+194 
-201 DPNTQRVFEALS
+201 DANTQRVFETLN
-213 KINTNLVMKYS
+213 KIKTNLIMKYS
-224 DTNNFESAKDKTEKF
+224 SENPSNFNTCPYNNNGNTKNDCWQPF
-239 TAKTAEEFTNLMLN
+239 TPQTAEEFTNLMLN

-271 FEFTDN
+271 FEFTNSSTDCDN
-277 KQSGECTNKGDSN
+277 DSLK
-290 DNCVY
+290 CVN
-295 PQKNG
+295 PGING
-300 LVKSNVDKKYVL
+300 RVDSKVDQKYVL
-312 DKQSI
+312 NKQGI
-317 VNNFRGKTDLDVSLL
+317 VNNFRKKIEID
-332 NGAGVDGLG
+332 
-341 SNTTPTNNDDGKNY
+341 
-355 GQLAVVASALNPQ
+355 AVVLKNSGVVGLANGYGNDGEYGTLGVEAYALEPQ
-368 KLFGTDYKTINLA
+368 KLFGNDLKTIKLE
-381 DLRAI
+381 DLRTI

-404 QRVPVVGSNGQQE
+404 QRVPTGQNENG
-417 KKDDGALKDSDGLPY
+417 KPKDSDGLPY

-439 GQGQPSFPSN
+439 GQGQPAFPSN

-482 PINFA
+482 PINYA
-487 NLNSQTNY
+487 NLGSQTNY
-495 NLNATLNTQDMANSV
+495 NLNASLNTQDLANSMLS
-510 IGTIQK
+510 TIQK
-516 TLTATSTTTTT
+516 TFVTSSVTNHY
-527 SYHHSKSLQ
+527 SSSASQ
-536 RFRSPLLGINVKI
+536 NFRSPILGVNAKI

-573 AANQKVQQLSYGG
+573 AINQKVQQLSYGG

-627 NSYYALNK
+627 NSYYVLNK
-635 VKGSGNLDAATGL
+635 VKGSGNLDVATGL

-662 IPLIQRKASVISS
+662 IPLIQRKASVVSS

>member
-35 GTQTQEKNYTTTQTT
+35 GTQTQEKRHTT
-50 TKTTT
+50 TKNTYAT
-55 NNYNY
+55 YNY
-60 LPLNS
+60 LPTDT
-65 ILQRATNL
+65 ILKRAANL
-73 FKDADI
+73 FTDAKSI
-79 SKLSFSSLS
+79 SQLNFSSLS
-88 PVRASLDLSGHLTI
+88 PVKVLYIGGKLTI

-107 YNLNNVKLSFTDAQ
+107 YNLSNVKLSFTDAQ
-121 GNVIDLGVIETLPKQ
+121 GNVIDLGVIETIPKH
-136 SKIVLSYQQFNE
+136 SKIVLPGE
-148 TKQVFDNIMEEQKKY
+148 AFDSL
-163 YEKEAERRKNKTTSS
+163 KEAFDKIDPYTFFLPKFEATSTS
-178 VSETNR
+178 VS
-184 EPSFTFPTFE
+184 
-194 VLSTPHS
+194 
-201 DPNTQRVFEALS
+201 DANTQRVFETLN
-213 KINTNLVMKYS
+213 KIKTNLIMKYS
-224 DTNNFESAKDKTEKF
+224 SENPNNFNTCPYNNNGNTKNDCWQPF
-239 TAKTAEEFTNLMLN
+239 TPQTAEEFTNLMLN

-271 FEFTDN
+271 FEFTNSSTDCDNDPSKCVNPGINGRVDSKVDQQYVLN
-277 KQSGECTNKGDSN
+277 KQG
-290 DNCVY
+290 
-295 PQKNG
+295 
-300 LVKSNVDKKYVL
+300 
-312 DKQSI
+312 I
-317 VNNFRGKTDLDVSLL
+317 VNNFRKKIEID
-332 NGAGVDGLG
+332 
-341 SNTTPTNNDDGKNY
+341 
-355 GQLAVVASALNPQ
+355 AVVLKNSGVVGLANGYGNDGEYGTLGVEAYALEPT
-368 KLFGTDYKTINLA
+368 KLFGNNLKTINLA
-381 DLRAI
+381 DLRTI

-395 YTHNGNMTY
+395 YGHNGNMTY
-404 QRVPVVGSNGQQE
+404 QRVPTGQNENG
-417 KKDDGALKDSDGLPY
+417 KPKDSDGLPY

-439 GQGQPSFPSN
+439 GQGQSAFPSN

-487 NLNSQTNY
+487 NLGSQTNY
-495 NLNATLNTQDMANSV
+495 NLNASLNTQDLANSMLS
-510 IGTIQK
+510 TIQK
-516 TLTATSTTTTT
+516 TFVTSSVTNHYF
-527 SYHHSKSLQ
+527 SSASQ
-536 RFRSPLLGINVKI
+536 SFRSPILGVNAKI

-586 GIDLLLDFITTYSNK
+586 GIDLLVDFITTYSNK
-601 NSPTGI
+601 NSPIDI

-635 VKGSGNLDAATGL
+635 VKGSGNLDVATGL

-662 IPLIQRKASVISS
+662 IPLIQRKASVVSS
-675 GSDYTNSFVFNEGAS
+675 DGDYTNSFVFNEGAS

>member
-1 MRKLFIPLL
+1 MRKLFTSFLL
-10 LCSALEANEK
+10 FSALEANEK

-35 GTQTQEKNYTTTQTT
+35 GTQTQEKRHTT
-50 TKTTT
+50 TKNTYAT
-55 NNYNY
+55 YNY
-60 LPLNS
+60 LPTDT
-65 ILQRATNL
+65 ILKRAANL
-73 FKDADI
+73 FTNAEAI
-79 SKLSFSSLS
+79 SKLKFSSLS
-88 PVRASLDLSGHLTI
+88 PVRVLYMYNGQLTI

-107 YNLNNVKLSFTDAQ
+107 YNLSNVKLSFTDAQ
-121 GNVIDLGVIETLPKQ
+121 GNVIDLGVIETIPKH
-136 SKIVLSYQQFNE
+136 SKIVLPGE
-148 TKQVFDNIMEEQKKY
+148 AFDSLKIDPYTLFLPKI
-163 YEKEAERRKNKTTSS
+163 EATSTS
-178 VSETNR
+178 VS
-184 EPSFTFPTFE
+184 
-194 VLSTPHS
+194 
-201 DPNTQRVFEALS
+201 DANTQRVFETLN
-213 KINTNLVMKYS
+213 KIKTNLIVNYRNENK
-224 DTNNFESAKDKTEKF
+224 FEGHQNHWEAF
-239 TAKTAEEFTNLMLN
+239 TPQTAEEFTNLMLN

-260 QSWGDAILNAP
+260 QSWSDAILNAP
-271 FEFTDN
+271 FEFTN
-277 KQSGECTNKGDSN
+277 KGGGGECDTSKEN
-290 DNCVY
+290 DCVN
-295 PQKNG
+295 PGTNG
-300 LVKSNVDKKYVL
+300 LVNSQNKSYVL
-312 DKQSI
+312 NKQDI
-317 VNNFRGKTDLDVSLL
+317 VNKFRNKADLDVVVLKDS
-332 NGAGVDGLG
+332 GVVGLG
-341 SNTTPTNNDDGKNY
+341 SDITPSNNDDGKHY
-355 GQLAVVASALNPQ
+355 GQLGVVASALDPT
-368 KLFGTDYKTINLA
+368 KLFGNNLKTINLA
-381 DLRAI
+381 DLRTI

-404 QRVPVVGSNGQQE
+404 QRVPTGQNENG
-417 KKDDGALKDSDGLPY
+417 KPKDSDGLPY

-439 GQGQPSFPSN
+439 GQGQSAFPSN

-487 NLNSQTNY
+487 NLGSQTNY
-495 NLNATLNTQDMANSV
+495 NLNASLNTQDLANSMLS
-510 IGTIQK
+510 TIQK
-516 TLTATSTTTTT
+516 TFVTSSVTNHYF
-527 SYHHSKSLQ
+527 SSASQ
-536 RFRSPLLGINVKI
+536 SFRSPILGVNAKI

-586 GIDLLLDFITTYSNK
+586 GIDLLVDFITTYSNK
-601 NSPTGI
+601 NSPIDI

-635 VKGSGNLDAATGL
+635 VKGSGNLDVATGL

-662 IPLIQRKASVISS
+662 IPLIQRKASIVSS
-675 GSDYTNSFVFNEGAS
+675 DGDYTNSFVFNEGAS

>member
-1 MRKLFIPLL
+1 MKKLFIPLL
-10 LCSALEANEK
+10 LFSALEANEK

-35 GTQTQEKNYTTTQTT
+35 GTQTQEKRHTT
-50 TKTTT
+50 TKNTYAT
-55 NNYNY
+55 YNY
-60 LPLNS
+60 LPTDT
-65 ILQRATNL
+65 ILKRAANL
-73 FKDADI
+73 FTNAEAI
-79 SKLSFSSLS
+79 SKLKFSSLS
-88 PVRASLDLSGHLTI
+88 PVRVLYMYNGQLTI

-107 YNLNNVKLSFTDAQ
+107 YNLSNVKLSFTDAQ
-121 GNVIDLGVIETLPKQ
+121 GNVIDLGVIETIPKH
-136 SKIVLSYQQFNE
+136 SKIVLPGE
-148 TKQVFDNIMEEQKKY
+148 AFDSLKIDPYTLFLPKI
-163 YEKEAERRKNKTTSS
+163 EATSTS
-178 VSETNR
+178 I
-184 EPSFTFPTFE
+184 
-194 VLSTPHS
+194 S
-201 DPNTQRVFEALS
+201 DANTQRVFETLN
-213 KINTNLVMKYS
+213 KIKTNLVVNYRNENK
-224 DTNNFESAKDKTEKF
+224 FEGHQNHWEAF
-239 TAKTAEEFTNLMLN
+239 TPQTAEEFTNLMLN

-271 FEFTDN
+271 FEFT
-277 KQSGECTNKGDSN
+277 NKGGGEECDTSKEN
-290 DNCVY
+290 ECVN
-295 PQKNG
+295 PGTNG
-300 LVKSNVDKKYVL
+300 LVNSQNQQYVL
-312 DKQSI
+312 NKQDI
-317 VNNFRGKTDLDVSLL
+317 VNKFRNKADLDVIVLKDS
-332 NGAGVDGLG
+332 GVVGLG
-341 SNTTPTNNDDGKNY
+341 SDITPSNNDDGKHY
-355 GQLAVVASALNPQ
+355 GQLGVVASALDPK
-368 KLFGTDYKTINLA
+368 KLFGNDLKTIKLE
-381 DLRAI
+381 DLRTI

-404 QRVPVVGSNGQQE
+404 QRVPVTKDGQVEKDSNNG
-417 KKDDGALKDSDGLPY
+417 KPKDSDGLPY

-439 GQGQPSFPSN
+439 GSGQPAFPSN

-495 NLNATLNTQDMANSV
+495 NLNASLNTQDLANSMLS
-510 IGTIQK
+510 TIQK
-516 TLTATSTTTTT
+516 TFVTSSVTNHY
-527 SYHHSKSLQ
+527 SSSASQ
-536 RFRSPLLGINVKI
+536 SFRSPILGVNAKI

-564 GIIKYNYAK
+564 GIVKYNYSK
-573 AANQKVQQLSYGG
+573 ALNQKFQQLSYGG

-601 NSPTGI
+601 NSPTGV
-607 QTRRNFS
+607 QTRKNFS

-627 NSYYALNK
+627 NSYYVLNK
-635 VKGSGNLDAATGL
+635 VKGSGNLDVATGL

>member
-1 MRKLFIPLL
+1 MRKLFTSLL

-35 GTQTQEKNYTTTQTT
+35 GTQTQDKRHTT
-50 TKTTT
+50 TKNTYAT
-55 NNYNY
+55 YNY
-60 LPLNS
+60 LPTDT
-65 ILQRATNL
+65 ILKRAANL
-73 FKDADI
+73 FTDAKSI
-79 SKLSFSSLS
+79 SQLNFSSLS
-88 PVRASLDLSGHLTI
+88 PVKVLYIGGKLTI

-121 GNVIDLGVIETLPKQ
+121 GNMIDLGVIETIPKH
-136 SKIVLSYQQFNE
+136 SKIVLPGE
-148 TKQVFDNIMEEQKKY
+148 AFDSL
-163 YEKEAERRKNKTTSS
+163 KEAFDKIDPYTFFLPKFEATSTS
-178 VSETNR
+178 VS
-184 EPSFTFPTFE
+184 
-194 VLSTPHS
+194 
-201 DPNTQRVFEALS
+201 DANTQRVFETLN
-213 KINTNLVMKYS
+213 KIKTNLIMKYS
-224 DTNNFESAKDKTEKF
+224 NENPSNFNTCPYNNNGNTKNDCWQPF
-239 TAKTAEEFTNLMLN
+239 TPQTAEEFTNLMLN

-271 FEFTDN
+271 FDFTNSSTDCDNDPSKCVNPGINGRVDSKVDQQYVLN
-277 KQSGECTNKGDSN
+277 KQG
-290 DNCVY
+290 
-295 PQKNG
+295 
-300 LVKSNVDKKYVL
+300 
-312 DKQSI
+312 I
-317 VNNFRGKTDLDVSLL
+317 VNNFRKKIEID
-332 NGAGVDGLG
+332 
-341 SNTTPTNNDDGKNY
+341 
-355 GQLAVVASALNPQ
+355 AVVLKNSGVVGLANGYGNDGEYGTLGVEAYALEPQ
-368 KLFGTDYKTINLA
+368 KLFGNNLKTINLQ
-381 DLRAI
+381 DLRTI

-395 YTHNGNMTY
+395 YGHNGNMTY
-404 QRVPVVGSNGQQE
+404 QRVPTGQNENG
-417 KKDDGALKDSDGLPY
+417 KPKDSDGLPY

-439 GQGQPSFPSN
+439 GQGQSAFPSN

-487 NLNSQTNY
+487 NLGSQTNY
-495 NLNATLNTQDMANSV
+495 NLNASLNTQDLANSMLS
-510 IGTIQK
+510 TIQK
-516 TLTATSTTTTT
+516 TFVTSSVTNHYF
-527 SYHHSKSLQ
+527 SSASQ
-536 RFRSPLLGINVKI
+536 NFRSPILGVNTKI

-573 AANQKVQQLSYGG
+573 ANDQKVQQLSYGG
-586 GIDLLLDFITTYSNK
+586 GIDLLVDFITTYSNK
-601 NSPTGI
+601 NNPIDI

-635 VKGSGNLDAATGL
+635 VKGSGNLDVATGL

-662 IPLIQRKASVISS
+662 IPLIQRKASVVSS
-675 GSDYTNSFVFNEGAS
+675 GGDYTNSLVFNEGAS

>member
-1 MRKLFIPLL
+1 MKKLFIPLL
-10 LCSALEANEK
+10 LFSALEANEK

-35 GTQTQEKNYTTTQTT
+35 GTQTQEKRHTT
-50 TKTTT
+50 TKNTYAT
-55 NNYNY
+55 YNY
-60 LPLNS
+60 LPTDT
-65 ILQRATNL
+65 ILKRAANL
-73 FKDADI
+73 FTDAKSI
-79 SKLSFSSLS
+79 SQLNFSSLS
-88 PVRASLDLSGHLTI
+88 PVKVLYIGGKLTI

-107 YNLNNVKLSFTDAQ
+107 YNLSNVKLSFTDAQ
-121 GNVIDLGVIETLPKQ
+121 GNVIDLGVIETIPKH
-136 SKIVLSYQQFNE
+136 SKIVLPGE
-148 TKQVFDNIMEEQKKY
+148 AFDSL
-163 YEKEAERRKNKTTSS
+163 KEAFDKIGPYTFFLPKFEATSTS
-178 VSETNR
+178 VS
-184 EPSFTFPTFE
+184 
-194 VLSTPHS
+194 
-201 DPNTQRVFEALS
+201 DANTQRVFETLNNI
-213 KINTNLVMKYS
+213 KTNLIMKYS
-224 DTNNFESAKDKTEKF
+224 NKNPNNFNTCPYNNNGNTKNDCWQNF
-239 TAKTAEEFTNLMLN
+239 TPQTAEEFTNLMLN

-271 FEFTDN
+271 FEFTNSSTDCDNDPSKCVNPGTNGRVDSKVDQQYILN
-277 KQSGECTNKGDSN
+277 KQG
-290 DNCVY
+290 
-295 PQKNG
+295 
-300 LVKSNVDKKYVL
+300 
-312 DKQSI
+312 I
-317 VNNFRGKTDLDVSLL
+317 INNFRKKIEID
-332 NGAGVDGLG
+332 
-341 SNTTPTNNDDGKNY
+341 
-355 GQLAVVASALNPQ
+355 AVVLKNSGVVGLANGYGNDGEYGTLGVEAYALEPQ
-368 KLFGTDYKTINLA
+368 KLFSDNLKTINLA
-381 DLRAI
+381 DLRTI

-404 QRVPVVGSNGQQE
+404 QRVPTGQTENG
-417 KKDDGALKDSDGLPY
+417 KPKDSDGLPY

-439 GQGQPSFPSN
+439 GSGQSTFPSN

-482 PINFA
+482 PIDYA
-487 NLNSQTNY
+487 NLSAQTNY
-495 NLNATLNTQDMANSV
+495 NLNASLNTQDLANSML
-510 IGTIQK
+510 GTIQK
-516 TLTATSTTTTT
+516 TFVTSSVTNHY
-527 SYHHSKSLQ
+527 SSSASQ
-536 RFRSPLLGINVKI
+536 SFRSPILGVNAKI

-573 AANQKVQQLSYGG
+573 AINQKVQQLSYGG

-607 QTRRNFS
+607 QTKRNFS

-627 NSYYALNK
+627 NSYYVLNK
-635 VKGSGNLDAATGL
+635 VKGSGNLDVATGL

-662 IPLIQRKASVISS
+662 IPLIQRKASVVSS

>member
-10 LCSALEANEK
+10 LFSVLEANEK

-35 GTQTQEKNYTTTQTT
+35 GTQTQEKRHTT
-50 TKTTT
+50 TKNTYAT
-55 NNYNY
+55 YNY
-60 LPLNS
+60 LPTDT
-65 ILQRATNL
+65 ILKRAASLFTN
-73 FKDADI
+73 AEAI
-79 SKLSFSSLS
+79 SKLKFSSLS
-88 PVRASLDLSGHLTI
+88 PVRVLYMYNGQLTI

-121 GNVIDLGVIETLPKQ
+121 GNVVDLGVIETIPKHSKIILPGEAFDSLKVDPYTLFLPK
-136 SKIVLSYQQFNE
+136 I
-148 TKQVFDNIMEEQKKY
+148 
-163 YEKEAERRKNKTTSS
+163 EATSTS
-178 VSETNR
+178 I
-184 EPSFTFPTFE
+184 
-194 VLSTPHS
+194 S
-201 DPNTQRVFEALS
+201 DANTQRVFETLNNI
-213 KINTNLVMKYS
+213 KTNLIMKYS
-224 DTNNFESAKDKTEKF
+224 NKNPSNFNTCPYNNNGNTKNDCWQNF
-239 TAKTAEEFTNLMLN
+239 TPQTAEEFTNLMLN

-271 FEFTDN
+271 FEFTNSSTDCDNDPSKCVNPGVNGRVDTKVDQQYILN
-277 KQSGECTNKGDSN
+277 KQG
-290 DNCVY
+290 
-295 PQKNG
+295 
-300 LVKSNVDKKYVL
+300 
-312 DKQSI
+312 I
-317 VNNFRGKTDLDVSLL
+317 INNFRKKIEID
-332 NGAGVDGLG
+332 
-341 SNTTPTNNDDGKNY
+341 
-355 GQLAVVASALNPQ
+355 AVVLKNSGVVGLANGYGNDGEYGTLGVEAYALEPQ
-368 KLFGTDYKTINLA
+368 KLFGNDLKTINLA
-381 DLRAI
+381 DLRTI

-395 YTHNGNMTY
+395 YGHNGNMTY
-404 QRVPVVGSNGQQE
+404 QRVPTGQTENG
-417 KKDDGALKDSDGLPY
+417 KPKDSDGLPY

-439 GQGQPSFPSN
+439 GSNQSAFPSN

-482 PINFA
+482 PIDYA
-487 NLNSQTNY
+487 NLSAQTNY
-495 NLNATLNTQDMANSV
+495 NLNASLNTQDLANSMLN
-510 IGTIQK
+510 TIQK
-516 TLTATSTTTTT
+516 TFVTSSVTNHYFSST
-527 SYHHSKSLQ
+527 SQS
-536 RFRSPLLGINVKI
+536 FRSPILGVNAKI

-564 GIIKYNYAK
+564 GIVKYNYSK
-573 AANQKVQQLSYGG
+573 ALNQKFQQLSYGG

-601 NSPTGI
+601 NSPIDI

-627 NSYYALNK
+627 NSYYVLNK
-635 VKGSGNLDAATGL
+635 VKGSGNLDVATGL

-662 IPLIQRKASVISS
+662 IPLIQKKASVVSS

>member
-1 MRKLFIPLL
+1 MKKLFIPLL
-10 LCSALEANEK
+10 LFSALEANEK

-35 GTQTQEKNYTTTQTT
+35 GVQTQEKRHTT
-50 TKTTT
+50 TKNTYAT
-55 NNYNY
+55 YNY
-60 LPLNS
+60 LPTDT
-65 ILQRATNL
+65 ILKRAANL
-73 FKDADI
+73 FTNAEAI
-79 SKLSFSSLS
+79 SKLKFSSLS
-88 PVRASLDLSGHLTI
+88 PVRVLYMYNGQLTI

-107 YNLNNVKLSFTDAQ
+107 YNLSNVKLSFTDAQ
-121 GNVIDLGVIETLPKQ
+121 GNVIDLGVIETIPKH
-136 SKIVLSYQQFNE
+136 SKIVLPGE
-148 TKQVFDNIMEEQKKY
+148 AFDSL
-163 YEKEAERRKNKTTSS
+163 KEAFDKIGPYTFFLPKFEATSTS
-178 VSETNR
+178 VS
-184 EPSFTFPTFE
+184 
-194 VLSTPHS
+194 
-201 DPNTQRVFEALS
+201 DANTQRVFETLN
-213 KINTNLVMKYS
+213 KIKTNLVVNYRNENK
-224 DTNNFESAKDKTEKF
+224 FKDHQNHWEAF
-239 TAKTAEEFTNLMLN
+239 TPQTAEEFTNLMLN

-271 FEFTDN
+271 FEFTN
-277 KQSGECTNKGDSN
+277 KGGGGECDTSKEN
-290 DNCVY
+290 DCVN
-295 PQKNG
+295 PGTNG
-300 LVKSNVDKKYVL
+300 LVNSQNKSYVL
-312 DKQSI
+312 NKQDI
-317 VNNFRGKTDLDVSLL
+317 VNKFRNKADLDVVVLKDS
-332 NGAGVDGLG
+332 GVVGLG
-341 SNTTPTNNDDGKNY
+341 SDITPSNNDDGKHY
-355 GQLAVVASALNPQ
+355 GQLGVVASALDPK
-368 KLFGTDYKTINLA
+368 KLFGNDLKTINLE
-381 DLRAI
+381 DLRTI

-404 QRVPVVGSNGQQE
+404 QRVPTGQNENG
-417 KKDDGALKDSDGLPY
+417 KPKDSDGLPY

-439 GQGQPSFPSN
+439 GSNQPAFPSN

-495 NLNATLNTQDMANSV
+495 NLNASLNTQDLANSMLN
-510 IGTIQK
+510 TIQK
-516 TLTATSTTTTT
+516 TFVTSSVTNHY
-527 SYHHSKSLQ
+527 SSSASQ
-536 RFRSPLLGINVKI
+536 NFRSPILGVNAKI

-564 GIIKYNYAK
+564 GIVKYNYSK
-573 AANQKVQQLSYGG
+573 ALNQKFQQLSYGG
-586 GIDLLLDFITTYSNK
+586 GIDLLVDFITTYSNK
-601 NSPTGI
+601 NSPIGI
-607 QTRRNFS
+607 QTRKNFS

-627 NSYYALNK
+627 NSYYVLNK
-635 VKGSGNLDAATGL
+635 VKGSGNLDVATGL